1 MKKKLP
7 AVIAIMI
14 LVAIAALW
22 MLDKDFSDIELGIR
36 FLIAIGA
43 SLLSGL
49 ISYTLFFL
57 DHRDQRK

>member
-1 MKKKLP
+1 
-7 AVIAIMI
+7 MI